1 MLQNLFATYSPKMV
15 NILDQWMPKK
25 VLFHYQYPSLWFS
38 EKCYMPN
45 SNLLSSYLFHS
56 SYMLC
61 IFESSKSSV
70 IGRNDAS
77 GTDTCYVSSHSLYTL
92 LPAT

>member
-1 MLQNLFATYSPKMV
+1 MV
-15 NILDQWMPKK
+15 NIFDKSRPKN
-25 VLFHYQYPSLWFS
+25 VLFHYQYPSLWFN

-45 SNLLSSYLFHS
+45 SNVLSSYLFHS

-77 GTDTCYVSSHSLYTL
+77 GTDEYTDKKNYGSSLNSNN
-92 LPAT
+92 